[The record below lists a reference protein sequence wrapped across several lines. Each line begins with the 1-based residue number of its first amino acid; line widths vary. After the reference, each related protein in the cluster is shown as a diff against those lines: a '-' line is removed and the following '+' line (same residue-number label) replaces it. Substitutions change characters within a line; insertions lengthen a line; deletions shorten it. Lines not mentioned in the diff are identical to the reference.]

1 MKMSSE
7 DGVDDKTN
15 MDEGEYVW
23 EYVEIWGALTNIQI
37 LFGYAPESMTTDL
50 ICGITHDKL
59 IELMMNSY
67 DITREVAESRV
78 DTIALQAFIDDVKS
92 NKLSGID
99 DVLTKWKREQGR
111 KAQRTGTWRPVVNAD
126 INRLLVELEQLATS
140 I

>member
-23 EYVEIWGALTNIQI
+23 ENVEIWGALTNIRI

-50 ICGITHDKL
+50 IRGITHDKL

-92 NKLSGID
+92 NKISGID

-111 KAQRTGTWRPVVNAD
+111 KAQGTGTRRPIANAN
-126 INRLLVELEQLATS
+126 INRLLVELEQLTTS